1 MTAKKKVL
9 RFTIFR
15 AYNIC
20 YGNGKKKEKS
30 VKKSACHYFIMQMSS
45 PKQLNNKSTLKT
57 IELVSR
63 SSCFLL
69 LIVFL
74 IAES

>member
-1 MTAKKKVL
+1 MTAKKIVL

-15 AYNIC
+15 AYNIS

-30 VKKSACHYFIMQMSS
+30 VKKSACRFFIMQMSS
-45 PKQLNNKSTLKT
+45 PKQPNHKSTLKT

-63 SSCFLL
+63 SSCVLL